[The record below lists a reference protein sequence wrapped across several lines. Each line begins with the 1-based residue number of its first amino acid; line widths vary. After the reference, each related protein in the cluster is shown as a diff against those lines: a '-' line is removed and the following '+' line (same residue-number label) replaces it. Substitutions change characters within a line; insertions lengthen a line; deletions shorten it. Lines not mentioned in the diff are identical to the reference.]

1 MELNVARTLS
11 FPELDIELKGD
22 DGQDF
27 TDQSEFPEKC
37 DRPETPE
44 SDASTSGVCSLA
56 SSDFESSEEN
66 LEEKPKTQEEECISC
81 PVIIYQKRDILDVFG
96 NIYPY
101 SVFQTTSVP
110 KMNMSNYWERRSIYH
125 RLGPYGDLDEI
136 DGQKCLLCDFYAA
149 VPKRK

>member
-11 FPELDIELKGD
+11 FPELDIEPKGD

-66 LEEKPKTQEEECISC
+66 LEEKPKTQEEECFSC
-81 PVIIYQKRDILDVFG
+81 PVSALIFYISTELRQFVVHRK
-96 NIYPY
+96 
-101 SVFQTTSVP
+101 SVV
-110 KMNMSNYWERRSIYH
+110 
-125 RLGPYGDLDEI
+125 
-136 DGQKCLLCDFYAA
+136 
-149 VPKRK
+149 